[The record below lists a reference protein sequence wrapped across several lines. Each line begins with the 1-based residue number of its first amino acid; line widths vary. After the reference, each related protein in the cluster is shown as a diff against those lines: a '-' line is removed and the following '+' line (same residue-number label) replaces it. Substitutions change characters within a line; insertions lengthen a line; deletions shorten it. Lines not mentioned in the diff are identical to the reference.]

1 MVTLMK
7 ILLTLCFLAAIAPLC
22 AANAQEKSN
31 GEIEFRNS
39 CVPCHGPSGK
49 GNGPVAED
57 LMKRPADLTMLQ
69 KNNNGAF
76 PYNRVVAVIDGRF
89 AVSGHGDR
97 EMPVWGTQF
106 LEESTEKFGSN
117 AAEVVTQERIHELA
131 NYIETLQQ

>member
-1 MVTLMK
+1 MPK
-7 ILLTLCFLAAIAPLC
+7 ILLTLCCLAVVASVR
-22 AANAQEKSN
+22 AATAQDQSN

-57 LMKRPADLTMLQ
+57 LMKRPADLTML
-69 KNNNGAF
+69 KRNNNGAF
-76 PYNRVVAVIDGRF
+76 PYNRVLAVIDGRF
-89 AVSGHGDR
+89 SVSGHGDR

-106 LEESTEKFGSN
+106 LEESTQTYGSN